1 MVPPGDI
8 FGVIPVWIGVFLALI
23 VTQTLAGYLAY
34 RRVFH
39 LIRQG
44 RSVPRFDHPWQR
56 FTGALGIVLAQRKVL
71 QRVGTLDA
79 RSRTIDLAGLG
90 HAFVF
95 WGFLSFSLSYAVFI
109 FGGSLWHPLGETLL
123 TATGVKIYSIYLD
136 LYAALILVVMAW
148 ALVRRWAVRPFRLS
162 FDLTRSLDS
171 IIVVSLTAALMVAT
185 LLVHGFYVAAAG
197 TGPEAGVII
206 GGILGRA
213 FSAMGLSTGVAV
225 ALHAIFWWLHLGII
239 LGFGIYVPTS
249 KHIHMIGAPLNAYF
263 RSLDPR
269 GTLAPIDLEN
279 AERFGAGRVQD
290 FTWKQLLDGYAC
302 AVCGRCT
309 DACPANITGKILSPM
324 HIVENLKEHML
335 TIGHQG
341 PRDPE
346 HVEPNPIIDHAIPE
360 QAIWDCVSCGAC
372 MEECPVVVEHIP
384 TIMDLRRNLVLEES
398 KIPETGMNALLS
410 MEQRGHPWRGTN
422 TPAPTGPRG

>member
-8 FGVIPVWIGVFLALI
+8 LGIIPVWVGVYLALI
-23 VTQTLAGYLAY
+23 TTQALAGWLAY
-34 RRVFH
+34 KRVIH

-44 RSVPRFDHPWQR
+44 RSVARFDQPWKR
-56 FTGALGIVLAQRKVL
+56 LTGAVSIVVGQRKVL
-71 QRVGTLDA
+71 QRVGSIDA
-79 RSRTIDLAGLG
+79 RSRNLDLAGLG

-95 WGFLSFSLSYAVFI
+95 WGFLSFSLSYVIFI
-109 FGGSLWHPLGETLL
+109 FIGSIWHGFPELLL
-123 TATGVKIYSIYLD
+123 TATGVKVYSIYLD
-136 LYAALILVVMAW
+136 LYAVLILAILAW
-148 ALVRRWAVRPFRLS
+148 MLVRRWAAKPYRLS
-162 FDLTRSLDS
+162 FDLTRNIDAV
-171 IIVVSLTAALMVAT
+171 IVVGLTAGLMVAT
-185 LLVHGFYVAAAG
+185 LLVHAFYVTAG
-197 TGPEAGVII
+197 GEGPEAAVLAGGVLADAFTSMGI
-206 GGILGRA
+206 GAGA
-213 FSAMGLSTGVAV
+213 AE
-225 ALHAIFWWLHLGII
+225 ALHATFWWVHLGII

-263 RSLDPR
+263 RSLEPR
-269 GTLAPIDLEN
+269 GAMASIDLEN

-309 DACPANITGKILSPM
+309 DACPANTTGKILSPM

-346 HVEPNPIIDHAIPE
+346 HMEPNPIIDHAIPE
-360 QAIWDCVSCGAC
+360 QMVWDCVSCGAC

-398 KIPETGMNALLS
+398 RIPKRA
-410 MEQRGHPWRGTN
+410 
-422 TPAPTGPRG
+422 